1 MRLPI
6 GPFFAATSVLLAF
19 LAVVF
24 TGHGVAALQEAGVM
38 PVTSLAFDP
47 VPLLGIYP
55 TREAL
60 GAQAVVLAP
69 RRARFL
75 RHPPQRGG
83 HEGVRIVKLNSAL
96 VGLLALGL
104 SGPAHADDTPA
115 QGRAAIQSV
124 YGCFLVDYS
133 YVET

>member
-1 MRLPI
+1 MAVAVLILAAIGFAVFKYSVRLPI

-60 GAQAVVLAP
+60 GAQAVVLA
-69 RRARFL
+69 
-75 RHPPQRGG
+75 
-83 HEGVRIVKLNSAL
+83 L
-96 VGLLALGL
+96 VALGFFATRR
-104 SGPAHADDTPA
+104 SAAAT
-115 QGRAAIQSV
+115 RASAS
-124 YGCFLVDYS
+124 
-133 YVET
+133 